1 MKRRFLAIH
10 PLIGTK
16 HRPAPQSAMERSP
29 YYWWWAYLRRN
40 ENYLACCE
48 KGGKGELAWL
58 YADFGDV
65 RSDDFRQWWG
75 GSLQRGQLLFSEEPM
90 PLRLEKL
97 NSKADWSDE
106 WTAEDVLVVAVS
118 RHVNK
123 QKLEEYF
130 SNLLRREGI
139 GQQGRLALASAK
151 STARYPLYR
160 NFTQYN
166 LKVMLAT
173 YDAWK
178 ANEQLPKA
186 ERKTLWQVG
195 EQLKLVPSAITT
207 AKDTKYELANKRNV
221 MSVAVSRYVKQAKA
235 IIANTA
241 KGQFPNSQKP
251 TVNLSDAAE
260 LK

>member
-1 MKRRFLAIH
+1 
-10 PLIGTK
+10 
-16 HRPAPQSAMERSP
+16 
-29 YYWWWAYLRRN
+29 
-40 ENYLACCE
+40 
-48 KGGKGELAWL
+48 
-58 YADFGDV
+58 
-65 RSDDFRQWWG
+65 
-75 GSLQRGQLLFSEEPM
+75 
-90 PLRLEKL
+90 
-97 NSKADWSDE
+97 
-106 WTAEDVLVVAVS
+106 
-118 RHVNK
+118 VNK

-160 NFTQYN
+160 NFSQYN

-173 YDAWK
+173 YDAWL
-178 ANEQLPKA
+178 ANEQLPKT

-241 KGQFPNSQKP
+241 KGQFPNSQKL
-251 TVNLSDAAE
+251 TVNLSDAAA
-260 LK
+260 